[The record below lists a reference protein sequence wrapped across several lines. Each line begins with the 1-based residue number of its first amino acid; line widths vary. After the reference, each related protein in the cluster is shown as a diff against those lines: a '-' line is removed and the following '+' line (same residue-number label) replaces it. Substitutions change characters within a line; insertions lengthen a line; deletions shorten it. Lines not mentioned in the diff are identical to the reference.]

1 MKRQNCIMRI
11 LVFSIFMGYIL
22 PVFPQY
28 TIKGLLQGTEQTVLP
43 YASVRLL
50 RTDSTFVSGTV
61 TDSLGCYHLNQVS
74 SNDYLLAFSTIGYKP
89 QIIPVTV
96 RNANVTVST
105 VTLESDNVILGE
117 VVVKGS
123 SFIRKEGHVLVI
135 PDKQQVKHANTG
147 YDLLYNLMIPSIDV
161 NKRTGE
167 VTTFGGSVSLYINGE
182 KADYRDVQSLRPRD
196 IINVEYYDVPTGK
209 YSGDIAA
216 INYVTKQYRSG
227 GYISLDGKQTIGYLA
242 GDYNV
247 GAKISHG
254 NTSYSVWGGYNMK
267 DVEGTH
273 TEKYESIYFPD
284 YEVRRNRLTGS
295 ADNRSNQQYAQFKV
309 SNITK
314 KHNLSA
320 QVSLVRDDV
329 PKESSNDQLAYSG
342 HYSLNSH
349 SAEQKKSESLQPS
362 VSLFGNFKL
371 RKNQELEFKVKGSYT
386 QNDYLRTYVEDE
398 QNSLSDVN
406 EDMYT
411 IEFSGKYTIKMKHQN
426 SLNIALMHQH
436 NISSSLY
443 VGDYDSWQHLWSGE
457 SLLFLTYS
465 QKWGRHLNLVFSP
478 GMSMLNYR
486 VHGNELQQYI
496 NPRLRLNLVYQPTKK
511 HQIRTSFSIGNSTPQ
526 RSFLNDVDQTIDFLQ
541 IQRGNPDMGTVKFY
555 RVGIVYGGLMGK
567 FNLQGLLN
575 YTGYIDNVFA
585 QYFIEGDKLI
595 STYRF
600 GDNAHQLTANIGLSY
615 RVTDN
620 LRAKLSG
627 NYMHAIVCGATPM
640 TYNNV
645 GGQLDVNYFWKDF
658 SINLY
663 GGMQTDYLDVWTLA
677 YLKEPAVYGAS
688 VSWSHKGWYL
698 EAGTE
703 NPFTK
708 HARYKEHADYGIY
721 KYNQIQTSRINQQ
734 TGYVKVAYTFDFG
747 RKTSRDKN
755 DVDRNINSA
764 IMKVD

>member
-1 MKRQNCIMRI
+1 M
-11 LVFSIFMGYIL
+11 
-22 PVFPQY
+22 
-28 TIKGLLQGTEQTVLP
+28 
-43 YASVRLL
+43 
-50 RTDSTFVSGTV
+50 
-61 TDSLGCYHLNQVS
+61 
-74 SNDYLLAFSTIGYKP
+74 
-89 QIIPVTV
+89 
-96 RNANVTVST
+96 
-105 VTLESDNVILGE
+105 
-117 VVVKGS
+117 
-123 SFIRKEGHVLVI
+123 
-135 PDKQQVKHANTG
+135 
-147 YDLLYNLMIPSIDV
+147 
-161 NKRTGE
+161 
-167 VTTFGGSVSLYINGE
+167 
-182 KADYRDVQSLRPRD
+182 
-196 IINVEYYDVPTGK
+196 
-209 YSGDIAA
+209 
-216 INYVTKQYRSG
+216 
-227 GYISLDGKQTIGYLA
+227 A

-329 PKESSNDQLAYSG
+329 PKESSNDQLTYSG

-658 SINLY
+658 SVNLY

-677 YLKEPAVYGAS
+677 YLKKPAVYGAS

-708 HARYKEHADYGIY
+708 HARYKEHADYGVY
-721 KYNQIQTSRINQQ
+721 KYNQVQTSRINQQ